1 MERSRSVS
9 NRIFSRNREELEE
22 EEVEVEEVEEVEEG
36 GGTFLKLL

>member
-22 EEVEVEEVEEVEEG
+22 EEVEVEEVEEG